1 MFLLTYI
8 FDWLFAIIAIP
19 VIAGYRIG
27 VAFPFAFVASVY
39 S

>member
-8 FDWLFAIIAIP
+8 FDWLSVILAIP

-27 VAFPFAFVASVY
+27 IAFPFAFASSVY
-39 S
+39 A